1 MTVPERNARPEGN
14 GGPEENAR
22 PEGDAP
28 PARRGR
34 RGGTTA
40 SRERILEAA
49 RRLFA
54 EHGFEGTSLRQVARA
69 AGVDPAMV
77 HHFFNGKD
85 ELFALSVE
93 LPADPEEVLAGVSS
107 ARPEHRAELIVRA
120 VLRLWE
126 SPAQPSLVAFLRGTL
141 GSKAR
146 TALLRELVTRTVVSR
161 IMAGVPG
168 PPQDVALRGDLV
180 ATQMV
185 GLMMVRYV
193 VRLEPLASAAPED
206 VVRLVAPNVQRYLTG
221 DLAQERLLDQRGS

>member
-1 MTVPERNARPEGN
+1 MSGPGPD
-14 GGPEENAR
+14 GGATLP
-22 PEGDAP
+22 
-28 PARRGR
+28 RGR
-34 RGGTTA
+34 RGGATA
-40 SRERILEAA
+40 SRDHILEAA

-85 ELFALSVE
+85 ELFAVSVE
-93 LPADPEEVLAGVSS
+93 LPADPGQVLAGV
-107 ARPEHRAELIVRA
+107 ADTDPGQRAATVVRA

-141 GSKAR
+141 GSRAK
-146 TALLRELVTRTVVSR
+146 TALLREVVNRTVISR
-161 IMAGVPG
+161 VMVGVPG
-168 PPQDVALRGDLV
+168 MPDEVALRGDLV

-206 VVRLVAPNVQRYLTG
+206 VVRLVAPTVQRYLTG
-221 DLAQERLLDQRGS
+221 SLA